1 MSDPAEDKAPRP
13 CHTGMRS
20 RRDMGVRQEMDKA
33 WIEQMQRK
41 FGEKEMLVSVPRM
54 PLEDV
59 F

>member
-1 MSDPAEDKAPRP
+1 
-13 CHTGMRS
+13 MRS